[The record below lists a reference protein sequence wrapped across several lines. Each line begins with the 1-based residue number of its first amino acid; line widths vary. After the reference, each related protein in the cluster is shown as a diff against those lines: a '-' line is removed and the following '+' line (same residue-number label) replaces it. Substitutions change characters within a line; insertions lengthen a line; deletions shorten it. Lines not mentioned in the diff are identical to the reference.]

1 MAYLLEEFPSPQSLR
16 EIFFSRT
23 SPKAEMV
30 LLGVYKKFK
39 TTSQFSGFRLSNI
52 NLLLRALHGPP
63 TNQPTTQ
70 PPLSLTLMSADS
82 SPLAMAT
89 LVKSS
94 DLPTLS
100 IRLIMQGKVTEILVT
115 PPTTFHPLA
124 SQPQPPNPTLDIGL
138 CLVKPEV
145 CCQLV
150 PDNNKHP
157 FDHFQLFSMSFMF
170 RRYSLAVALCVFQ
183 TRDCTTCIDVQ
194 SCVRYKFTFW
204 SPTRDNMAD
213 TFPPITFQL

>member
-1 MAYLLEEFPSPQSLR
+1 
-16 EIFFSRT
+16 
-23 SPKAEMV
+23 
-30 LLGVYKKFK
+30 
-39 TTSQFSGFRLSNI
+39 
-52 NLLLRALHGPP
+52 
-63 TNQPTTQ
+63 
-70 PPLSLTLMSADS
+70 
-82 SPLAMAT
+82 MAT

-124 SQPQPPNPTLDIGL
+124 SQPQPPNPTLDLGL

-213 TFPPITFQL
+213 TFPPYNFPIIGGWEHNRQERRHCEAIPRGGRQQHKSGEIFSLTPPPSLAERGKD

>member
-1 MAYLLEEFPSPQSLR
+1 MVSTRAILTPIPGRASLPSPRLTVLPQTR
-16 EIFFSRT
+16 E
-23 SPKAEMV
+23 
-30 LLGVYKKFK
+30 
-39 TTSQFSGFRLSNI
+39 
-52 NLLLRALHGPP
+52 
-63 TNQPTTQ
+63 
-70 PPLSLTLMSADS
+70 
-82 SPLAMAT
+82 PLAMAT

-124 SQPQPPNPTLDIGL
+124 SQPQPPNPTLELGL

-145 CCQLV
+145 WCQLV
-150 PDNNKHP
+150 PNNNKHP

-183 TRDCTTCIDVQ
+183 TRDCLQPV
-194 SCVRYKFTFW
+194 SMFNLV
-204 SPTRDNMAD
+204 SD
-213 TFPPITFQL
+213 TNSLFGARLETPWLIPFPL